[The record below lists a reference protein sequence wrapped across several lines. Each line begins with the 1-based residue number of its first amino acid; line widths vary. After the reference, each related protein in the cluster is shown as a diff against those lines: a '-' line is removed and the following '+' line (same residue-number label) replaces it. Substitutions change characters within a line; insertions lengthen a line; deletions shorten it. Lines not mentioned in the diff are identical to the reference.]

1 MALLTSRENSC
12 QDRYTPA
19 VMIRS
24 HRAAFAAL
32 AVLVAVFVALY
43 PYLDCGPGG
52 CPDAA
57 QAPHPASG
65 GSLVSCLVAVLV
77 AAPAAR
83 GFAGGHAFRRP
94 SSDLRSSQTYLSP
107 EPHPPQTFPDR

>member
-1 MALLTSRENSC
+1 MLTSRENGWE
-12 QDRYTPA
+12 DRYTPA

-57 QAPHPASG
+57 QAPHHISG
-65 GSLVSCLVAVLV
+65 GSLASCLVAVLAV
-77 AAPAAR
+77 APKAR
-83 GFAGGHAFRRP
+83 SARSSTAFRRP
-94 SSDLRSSQTYLSP
+94 SSERILSQTHVAPS
-107 EPHPPQTFPDR
+107 PHPPQRFTSA